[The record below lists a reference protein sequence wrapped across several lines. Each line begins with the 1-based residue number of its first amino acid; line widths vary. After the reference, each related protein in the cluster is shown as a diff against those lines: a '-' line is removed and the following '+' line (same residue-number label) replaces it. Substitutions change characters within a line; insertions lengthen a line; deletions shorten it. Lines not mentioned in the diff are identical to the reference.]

1 MQMQNKKTRDGM
13 TYLFFILPALLLFTV
28 FFIVP
33 FLRSFA
39 LSFTD
44 AFGFRKDIHFI
55 GLANFIEALSRD
67 THFMTCLW
75 VTVRYTAFVVIAGNL
90 FSLALALMLD
100 TRLPGRNVL
109 RTVFFLPN
117 VMSLIIVGFVW
128 TFLYGDV
135 YRSLIHVLGDPSW
148 MKISWLGNTDLA
160 VFSIGLT
167 AIWQSAGYAMIIY
180 IAGLQGIPAELI
192 EAAHIDGAGEWAI
205 LYRIKLPLMAPVVL
219 MNLILATTTCLK
231 AFDFPYA
238 MTSGGP
244 GYATT
249 TLALY
254 IYTLNFSMHR
264 TGYATA
270 VSMIL
275 FFLIA
280 VVTVFM
286 MKDMKLR
293 EDKI

>member
-1 MQMQNKKTRDGM
+1 MA
-13 TYLFFILPALLLFTV
+13 YLFFILPALLLFTA

-33 FLRSFA
+33 FFRSFA

-55 GLANFIEALSRD
+55 GLDNFVEALSRD

-75 VTVRYTAFVVIAGNL
+75 VTVRYTVFVVIAGNL

-100 TRLPGRNVL
+100 TRLPGRNAL

-135 YRSLIHVLGDPSW
+135 YRTLVHVLGDPVW
-148 MKISWLGNTDLA
+148 LKISWLGNTDLA

-192 EAAHIDGAGEWAI
+192 EAAHIDGAGEWDI
-205 LYRIKLPLMAPVVL
+205 LTKIKLPLIAPVVL

-280 VVTVFM
+280 IVTVFM